1 MSETHHAIEDQALDW
16 IIGQGDPRFDDWQGF
31 EAWLAVDPIHA
42 ATYQAMAVADVD
54 AASLIASE
62 TGFAPRS
69 DSRPTH
75 SKRIWMRWPLAA
87 VAAAGIAIFGFSIQR
102 PASQSYAIETRFGQH
117 RTVALADGSTVVLN
131 GDTRVT
137 ADRNNTRRVS
147 VERGEAVFAVV
158 HDEAHPFTVAVG
170 GSTLLD
176 VGTEFSVTRVGKQT
190 QVRVIEGAVMYNPE
204 GERVRLN
211 AGMTLR
217 ADDGGAVATV
227 GRTDPASIAGWRTGR
242 LVYDGAPLSEVA
254 ADITRSTGLILEVEP
269 ELAARPFRGVIALD
283 GSREAI
289 ANRLRLLLDVRIE
302 RYGARW
308 KMLAKRP

>member
-1 MSETHHAIEDQALDW
+1 MSETHRAIEDQALDW
-16 IIGQGDPRFDDWQGF
+16 IIGQADPRFDDWQGF
-31 EAWLAVDPIHA
+31 EAWLEADPIHA
-42 ATYQAMAVADVD
+42 GTYQEMAVADAD
-54 AASLIASE
+54 AATLLRSE
-62 TGFAPRS
+62 ARVAPVVRE
-69 DSRPTH
+69 RAH
-75 SKRIWMRWPLAA
+75 KKRTWVRWPLAA
-87 VAAAGIAIFGFSIQR
+87 VAAAGLAIFGFSIQH
-102 PASQSYAIETRFGQH
+102 PASQGYAIETRAGQH
-117 RTVALADGSTVVLN
+117 RTVALDDGSTVVLN
-131 GDTRVT
+131 GDTRVL
-137 ADRNNTRRVS
+137 ADHKNTRRVS

-170 GSTLLD
+170 GSTLVD

-190 QVRVIEGAVMYNPE
+190 LVRVVEGAVMYNPE

-227 GRTDPASIAGWRTGR
+227 GRTAPASIAGWRTGR